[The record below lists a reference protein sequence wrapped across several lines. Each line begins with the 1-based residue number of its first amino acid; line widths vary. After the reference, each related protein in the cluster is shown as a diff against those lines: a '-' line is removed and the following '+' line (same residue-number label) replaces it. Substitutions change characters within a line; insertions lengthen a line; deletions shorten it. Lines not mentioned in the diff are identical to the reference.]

1 MRLKLVLLLMM
12 MLALIAG
19 RLGQV
24 NAYDA
29 QAVQATIG
37 DGTAASCQ
45 TAEAANALGN
55 AVAAGGVIDFNCG
68 PEMVT
73 IVANTNATDQTVTVN
88 GDGRITLDGE
98 NLRQIFYVYGNG
110 NLTLNDLIL
119 IDGNSGSGGGLA
131 IGPQA
136 SATIN
141 RTFFISNEA
150 TSNGGAIHNQ
160 GTLTL
165 ANSNVGSNI
174 ATNAG
179 GGIFNDGGTVHIIS
193 SYLISNQAVD
203 GGAIWSDGGTVT
215 VAMSALR
222 SNIATGWGGGIYAS
236 GGALQLV
243 NNTFSNN
250 RADEGGGL
258 YKTGTAVL
266 TNNTFNENR
275 ADHGGALYN
284 GGGSA
289 TAQNNIFANSL
300 DEAGGGPSLNC
311 DGSTLTSTGRNI
323 VSDNSCVPN
332 PSSVG
337 DLLSTDPLL
346 GIWNALGGPAHAYAP
361 LPGSPAI
368 DYGLD
373 CPAVD
378 QRGWPRPLGNTCDV
392 GSIEY
397 GGIIY
402 LPLVVK

>member
-1 MRLKLVLLLMM
+1 MRLKFVLLLMM
-12 MLALIAG
+12 LLALIAG
-19 RLGQV
+19 SLSLA
-24 NAYDA
+24 NAYNG

-45 TAEAANALGN
+45 TQDAANALST

-73 IVANTNATDQTVTVN
+73 IVVNTNATDQTVTVN
-88 GDGRITLDGE
+88 GDGRVTLDGE
-98 NLRQIFYVYGNG
+98 NLRQIFNVYGDG

-141 RTFFISNEA
+141 RSMFISNEA
-150 TSNGGAIHNQ
+150 ADYGGAIYNE
-160 GTLTL
+160 GTLNL
-165 ANSNVGSNI
+165 NHSSLGSNI
-174 ATNAG
+174 ANNDG
-179 GGIFNDGGTVHIIS
+179 GGIYNNGGIVNVMA
-193 SYLISNQAVD
+193 SYLISNQAFNGGGMMSVD
-203 GGAIWSDGGTVT
+203 GAVN
-215 VAMSALR
+215 VEMSALR
-222 SNIATGWGGGIYAS
+222 SNMATGWGGGIYAS
-236 GGALQLV
+236 GGSIQLV

-250 RADEGGGL
+250 RADQGGGL

-266 TNNTFNENR
+266 TNNTFSENR
-275 ADHGGALYN
+275 ADNGGALYN
-284 GGGSA
+284 GGGSSA
-289 TAQNNIFANSL
+289 IRNNIFANSL
-300 DEAGGGPSLNC
+300 NEAGGSPSLNC
-311 DGSTLTSTGRNI
+311 DGPTLTSAGHNI
-323 VSDNSCVPN
+323 ISDNSCVPN
-332 PSSVG
+332 PSIVG
-337 DLLSTDPLL
+337 DLHSTDPLL
-346 GIWNALGGPAHAYAP
+346 GIWQAQGGPARAYAL

-368 DYGLD
+368 DYALD

-378 QRGWPRPLGNTCDV
+378 QRGWPRPLGTACDV